1 MVISIYKCETC
12 NHKLQLGECNCEKC
26 GEPTL
31 MINRDYVLGI
41 TFVNVIIFTLLV
53 ALF

>member
-1 MVISIYKCETC
+1 MVIRLHKCQKC
-12 NHKLQLGECNCEKC
+12 NHKLQLGECDCEKC

-31 MINRDYVLGI
+31 MINRDYVLGTI
-41 TFVNVIIFTLLV
+41 FVNVIIFTLLI